1 MSTVTRR
8 DFVSTTTGLVIAFT
22 LPWRAD
28 AAPATGDASFA
39 PNA

>member
-8 DFVSTTTGLVIAFT
+8 DFVSTTTGLVIAFV